1 MRVTKVIKEYIERKV
16 NEAYPYPVKKDAIR
30 EEFEKLREEVG
41 NIYRDRALEF
51 IKKYEG
57 KVGIGYGAS
66 LDQTLEEVKLYIDE
80 HLSVTIHGG
89 FVTEEDILYK
99 KEVEKVKAVRREAVD
114 NIMIT
119 LELGGSKAEL
129 DAMLK
134 ELMEKKA

>member
-16 NEAYPYPVKKDAIR
+16 DEAYPYPIKKDAIR
-30 EEFEKLREEVG
+30 KEFDELREEVG
-41 NIYRDRALEF
+41 KLYKDKVLEF

-66 LDQTLEEVKLYIDE
+66 LGQTLDEVKVYIDE

>member
-16 NEAYPYPVKKDAIR
+16 DEAYPLPIKKDAIR
-30 EEFEKLREEVG
+30 EEFYELREEVEKL
-41 NIYRDRALEF
+41 YKDKVLKF

-57 KVGIGYGAS
+57 KVSIGYGAS
-66 LDQTLEEVKLYIDE
+66 LNQTLEEAKCYLDE
-80 HLSVTIHGG
+80 HLYVSTCSFI
-89 FVTEEDILYK
+89 TEEEILYK
-99 KEVEKVKAVRREAVD
+99 KELEKVRIMRREAIN
-114 NIMIT
+114 NIIIT